1 VKQYDVIIVGAGVA
15 GLIAAGR
22 CANRGAEVLLLE
34 KMRQSGRKLLIT
46 GKGRCNIT
54 NEGDLSSF
62 YKHIHPNGRFLKHAF
77 SEFFNKDIIRLLHE
91 NGVETV
97 RERGGRIFPASSKA
111 ADVLEALMR
120 WVKANN
126 VDIQYGCR
134 VEKLITENNVIS
146 GIVTDTHG
154 QKTEIEAKNV
164 ILCTGG
170 NSYPSTGSSGD
181 GYILARS
188 VGHTI
193 VTVRP
198 SLVPLITEGPL
209 AGKLQGLS
217 LKNVKVVVWSNG
229 KKSGEA
235 FGEMLFT
242 HFGLSGPIILTLSRL
257 VVDQLADKKKVE
269 ISVDLKPALD
279 EQKLDNRLLR
289 DLNEYNKKQ
298 LENIFKLWLPAKM
311 IPVFLELTGID
322 PHKEGNQLTG
332 KERRKIRLLMK
343 DLRFTVSGH
352 RSFKE
357 AIITAGG
364 ISTAEIDSKTM
375 ESKLV
380 KNLFFA
386 GELIDL
392 DADTGGYNLQ
402 IAYSTAWLA
411 ATSCIST

>member
-1 VKQYDVIIVGAGVA
+1 MKEI
-15 GLIAAGR
+15 
-22 CANRGAEVLLLE
+22 
-34 KMRQSGRKLLIT
+34 
-46 GKGRCNIT
+46 
-54 NEGDLSSF
+54 LSSF
-62 YKHIHPNGRFLKHAF
+62 YEHIHPNGRFLKHAF
-77 SEFFNKDIIRLLHE
+77 SGFFNKDIIQLLHE

-97 RERGGRIFPASSKA
+97 LERGGRIFPASSKA
-111 ADVLEALMR
+111 VDVLEALMR

-126 VDIQYGCR
+126 VDIQYGNR

-146 GIVTDTHG
+146 GIVTDTNG

-170 NSYPSTGSSGD
+170 NSYPATGSSGD

-193 VTVRP
+193 VAVRP

-217 LKNVKVVVWSNG
+217 LKNVKAIVWTDG

-257 VVDQLADKKKVE
+257 VVDQLVDKKKVE

-311 IPVFLELTGID
+311 IPVFLELTSID
-322 PHKEGNQLTG
+322 PYKEGHQLTG

-402 IAYSTAWLA
+402 IAYSQPGWRLYHVRLLSEINAFGECDVQYGFKILFFKL
-411 ATSCIST
+411 SNYLI